1 MWRTRRSLIR
11 LVLGA
16 IGAILVAILAAHTPW
31 ARTRVLAAAARFV
44 TRYHLDLQAGG
55 LGYNLLTRR
64 ITLTD
69 VRLAADGHHDRPFLV
84 AADRKSTR
92 LNSSHTDIS
101 RMPSSA

>member
-44 TRYHLDLQAGG
+44 TR
-55 LGYNLLTRR
+55 
-64 ITLTD
+64 
-69 VRLAADGHHDRPFLV
+69 
-84 AADRKSTR
+84 
-92 LNSSHTDIS
+92 
-101 RMPSSA
+101 